1 MPIELSAGRQTEFK
15 GQLQALFRA
24 KFDEELSEFR
34 ANEILGLFLRTLG
47 PAVYNQ
53 AVQDVRAHL
62 QVKLDDLEGEVY
74 AEDEIAAGR

>member
-1 MPIELSAGRQTEFK
+1 MRIELSEDRQVDFK
-15 GQLQALFRA
+15 RQLQALFRGE
-24 KFDEELSEFR
+24 FDEELSEFR

-74 AEDEIAAGR
+74 ADD

>member
-1 MPIELSAGRQTEFK
+1 MQIDLSEDRKAEFK
-15 GQLQALFRA
+15 GRLQALFRDD
-24 KFDEELSEFR
+24 FDESLSDYR
-34 ANEILGLFLRTLG
+34 ADAVLSLFFTTLG

-74 AEDEIAAGR
+74 AD